1 MSDAERI
8 LALQEMGDAA
18 ADCVR
23 RLERLSRWL
32 DALTADEALA
42 WSQARQACD
51 RLYLAV
57 NKP

>member
-1 MSDAERI
+1 VNDREM
-8 LALQEMGDAA
+8 ALQEMGDAA

-23 RLERLSRWL
+23 RLDWLSRWL
-32 DALTADEALA
+32 HALTADEALA
-42 WSQARQACD
+42 WAEARLACD